1 MAELD
6 GMTDDDRK
14 RLLDSIV
21 ATSDR
26 LTEIA
31 RSFDRLRWMA
41 EKDASGAFLQ
51 LADAAGKM
59 TDASLSQL
67 SALLD
72 ILYTTQFK
80 MDLKAD
86 TTNVTD

>member
-14 RLLDSIV
+14 QLLESIV
-21 ATSDR
+21 KTSDR

-41 EKDASGAFLQ
+41 DKDASDCFLQ

-59 TDASLSQL
+59 TEASLEQL

-72 ILYTTQFK
+72 ILFTSQLK
-80 MDLKAD
+80 MSGDGKDGA
-86 TTNVTD
+86 